1 MAFEAVLAG
10 ERAAPKHW
18 RRVMVAVSLGL
29 HVAALAVGVAYSFW
43 TIDELPLPAIAV
55 TLVGG
60 APPPPPPPPPKRHST
75 GTKTKVRVDKP
86 KTLVQPKEH
95 PEEKPKPEEPEK
107 SEEKDEEGATDD
119 GQEGGV
125 KGGVAGG
132 VVGGVIGAPLQNSAP
147 KMLTAQ
153 VGRALLLI
161 NPNED
166 PYIVRLPPPLVRA
179 KAKFTAL
186 VYICVSA
193 EGRVTS
199 AKLVRSVDP
208 AIDPQIP
215 TVLGRWRYRPYM
227 VDGRPTPFCWPLKY
241 LIE

>member
-18 RRVMVAVSLGL
+18 RRVMVVVSLGL

-95 PEEKPKPEEPEK
+95 PDEKPKPEEK
-107 SEEKDEEGATDD
+107 AEEKDEEGATDD

-132 VVGGVIGAPLQNSAP
+132 VVGGVVGAPLQNSAP
-147 KMLTAQ
+147 KMLSAQ
-153 VGRALLLI
+153 IGRALLMI

-166 PYIVRLPPPLVRA
+166 PYIVHLPPPLVRA
-179 KAKFTAL
+179 KVKFTAL

-199 AKLVRSVDP
+199 AKLVKSVDP

-215 TVLGRWRYRPYM
+215 VVLGRWRYRPYM
-227 VDGRPTPFCWPLKY
+227 VDGKPTPFCWPLKY

>member
-10 ERAAPKHW
+10 DRTAPKRW
-18 RRVMVAVSLGL
+18 RRAMVVVSLGL
-29 HVAALAVGVAYSFW
+29 HAVALAIGIAYSFW
-43 TIDELPLPAIAV
+43 TIDELPLPSIAV

-60 APPPPPPPPPKRHST
+60 APPPPPPPPPKRHSS

-95 PEEKPKPEEPEK
+95 PEEKPAEKPKE
-107 SEEKDEEGATDD
+107 EEKDEEGATDD

-132 VVGGVIGAPLQNSAP
+132 VVGGVVGAPVNTAP

-153 VGRALLLI
+153 IGRALLLI
-161 NPNED
+161 DPNKD
-166 PYIVRLPPPLVRA
+166 PYVVNLPPPLVRA
-179 KAKFTAL
+179 NVKFTAD

-193 EGRVTS
+193 EGRVTNV
-199 AKLVRSVDP
+199 KVVRGADP
-208 AIDPQIP
+208 SIDPQIP
-215 TVLGRWRYRPYM
+215 VVLGRWRYRPYM
-227 VDGRPTPFCWPLKY
+227 IDGKPTPFCWPLRY
-241 LIE
+241 QISAR